1 MYSPHL
7 IFRQIKS
14 PKISILILLF
24 WTTTGCLQAQQNDP
38 IAPISN
44 NTPYP
49 TAPSTG
55 NVAADEKTH
64 IETKNK
70 WIAEHP
76 DEYKKMGGDPNAV
89 LQTESNTTIT
99 QVAKPQTKKLPE
111 FKAQKTYQLIG
122 AEAVLV
128 AGQKASPDEIKQET
142 ENLQGEFILN
152 NSELQISNS
161 NIRLFAEGGKDLRA
175 VEKRN
180 PNNKVEWLFKSEECE
195 TCTKTLYLNLENE
208 TESTLTYLM
217 QSEDENAL
225 FNYRLSFQLSTPKP

>member
-7 IFRQIKS
+7 IFRQIKN
-14 PKISILILLF
+14 PKMSILMLLF
-24 WTTTGCLQAQQNDP
+24 WATTGCLQAQQNDP

-44 NTPYP
+44 NMPYP

-64 IETKNK
+64 IEAKNK

-89 LQTESNTTIT
+89 LQTESNTTTT
-99 QVAKPQTKKLPE
+99 QAAKPQAKKLPE
-111 FKAQKTYQLIG
+111 FKAQKTYQLIS

-142 ENLQGEFILN
+142 ENLQEEFISN
-152 NSELQISNS
+152 NTELQISDN
-161 NIRLFAEGGKDLRA
+161 NIRLFTKGSRDLRA
-175 VEKRN
+175 IEKRN
-180 PNNKVEWLFKSEECE
+180 QHNKVEWFFENRECE
-195 TCTKTLYLNLENE
+195 TCSKTLYLSIENE

-217 QSEDENAL
+217 QSEDQNAL
-225 FNYRLSFQLSTPKP
+225 FNYRLSFQLPTPKP